1 MINELVTKLE
11 QGKQITA
18 NDFEPIIN
26 HINKIIENL
35 DGRLKN
41 LRKRSEI
48 IKNLEME
55 EERLLRSHIE
65 NLDEINGEF
74 AEDDWEQLYNIKNNY
89 IILIIFQKIKELI
102 KGLLEYLAPKIPAMK
117 KETRVV
123 IFIPARLEGTNIS
136 RTLQE
141 YTQQKDLKGGELNPD
156 LYEIVILVN
165 RREDEEAD
173 NTMEEIERF
182 KGEHPRF
189 NIHALEI
196 VFPQNMARIGFCRRI
211 LTDVILYRAQQRK
224 EKKRPTLFNFRRC

>member
-41 LRKRSEI
+41 LRKGSEI

-74 AEDDWEQLYNIKNNY
+74 AEDD
-89 IILIIFQKIKELI
+89 
-102 KGLLEYLAPKIPAMK
+102 
-117 KETRVV
+117 
-123 IFIPARLEGTNIS
+123 
-136 RTLQE
+136 
-141 YTQQKDLKGGELNPD
+141 
-156 LYEIVILVN
+156 
-165 RREDEEAD
+165 
-173 NTMEEIERF
+173 
-182 KGEHPRF
+182 
-189 NIHALEI
+189 
-196 VFPQNMARIGFCRRI
+196 
-211 LTDVILYRAQQRK
+211 
-224 EKKRPTLFNFRRC
+224 

>member
-74 AEDDWEQLYNIKNNY
+74 AEDDWEQLYNINNIPEDKRTY
-89 IILIIFQKIKELI
+89 
-102 KGLLEYLAPKIPAMK
+102 KGLIEYLASKIPAMK
-117 KETRVV
+117 KETRAV

-165 RREDEEAD
+165 RREDKEAD
-173 NTMEEIERF
+173 NTIEEIERF

-211 LTDVILYRAQQRK
+211 LTDVILYRAQ
-224 EKKRPTLFNFRRC
+224 